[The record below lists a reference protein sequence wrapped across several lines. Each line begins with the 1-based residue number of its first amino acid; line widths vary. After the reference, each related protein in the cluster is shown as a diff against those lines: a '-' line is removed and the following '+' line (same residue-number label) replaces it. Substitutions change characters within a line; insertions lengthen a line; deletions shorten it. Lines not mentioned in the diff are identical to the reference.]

1 MDLREVGCAESLED
15 VDDLLAVDA
24 GACADGLELSV
35 EEMADGDVDA
45 VVVDGE
51 LRMENGDGVAGELH
65 E

>member
-1 MDLREVGCAESLED
+1 MED